1 MILISSLLSSLRL
14 QFPPPVLLPSTTLP
28 STPLPM
34 PTTDL
39 FSLLQFPFMQR
50 AIVAGVLMGL
60 LCGLLGS
67 FVTLRQL
74 SFFSHAVGHAALVG
88 IAMGVLL
95 QLDPT
100 WMLLP
105 FTLLFGVAVLYLID
119 HTDLWSDSILNI
131 VLSGALAIGVIL
143 TSFIQGYRG
152 NLMGVLFGDIL
163 AVNASDLVLTLLLLA
178 VSSLI
183 LLTTLRQQILI
194 TLNQAVAKVQ
204 GIAVEAHR
212 YLFVVLLSLTVAVS
226 IKAVGI
232 LLVNA
237 FLVIPAATSKLMTH
251 QFSPY
256 LLFSMLLGGVSS
268 VAGMLVSGWLNFPS
282 GPSIVLVQFIF
293 FLIVASIAR
302 LTGWVGRGGEQRGEV
317 GSEQ

>member
-1 MILISSLLSSLRL
+1 
-14 QFPPPVLLPSTTLP
+14 
-28 STPLPM
+28 M

-39 FSLLQFPFMQR
+39 LSLLQFPFMQR
-50 AIVAGVLMGL
+50 AIAAGILLGL

-88 IAMGVLL
+88 IALGVLL
-95 QLDPT
+95 QLNPT

-105 FTLLFGVAVLYLID
+105 FTLLFGIAVLYLID

-143 TSFIQGYRG
+143 TSFIKGYRG
-152 NLMGVLFGDIL
+152 NLMSVLFGDIL
-163 AVNASDLVLTLLLLA
+163 AVNSTDLLLTSLLLLGSG
-178 VSSLI
+178 VI
-183 LLTTLRQQILI
+183 LFTTLRQQILL
-194 TLNQAVAKVQ
+194 TLNQSVAKVQ
-204 GIAVEAHR
+204 GVSVDFHR

-237 FLVIPAATSKLMTH
+237 FLVIPAATAKLVS
-251 QFSPY
+251 QRFSPY
-256 LLFSMLLGGVSS
+256 LILSMILGGSS
-268 VAGMLVSGWLNFPS
+268 SIAGMLLSGLLNFPS
-282 GPSIVLVQFIF
+282 GPSIVLVQFAL
-293 FLIVASIAR
+293 FLLAFGGGKLGQWAM
-302 LTGWVGRGGEQRGEV
+302 GGR
-317 GSEQ
+317 S

>member
-1 MILISSLLSSLRL
+1 
-14 QFPPPVLLPSTTLP
+14 
-28 STPLPM
+28 
-34 PTTDL
+34 
-39 FSLLQFPFMQR
+39 
-50 AIVAGVLMGL
+50 MGL

-95 QLDPT
+95 QLNPT

-119 HTDLWSDSILNI
+119 HTDLWSDSVLNI

-163 AVNASDLVLTLLLLA
+163 AVNTTDLWLTSGLLF
-178 VSSLI
+178 VSGSI
-183 LLTTLRQQILI
+183 LFATLRQQILL
-194 TLNQAVAKVQ
+194 TLNQAVARVQ
-204 GIAVEAHR
+204 GIAVEFHR

-237 FLVIPAATSKLMTH
+237 FLVIPAATSKLLCH

-256 LLFSMLLGGVSS
+256 LALSMLLGALSS
-268 VAGMLVSGWLNFPS
+268 IAGMTVSGIFNLPS
-282 GPSIVLVQFIF
+282 GPSIVLVQFGL
-293 FLIVASIAR
+293 FLLVFSGVKLWR
-302 LTGWVGRGGEQRGEV
+302 SPFKQPLMHPNETR
-317 GSEQ
+317 